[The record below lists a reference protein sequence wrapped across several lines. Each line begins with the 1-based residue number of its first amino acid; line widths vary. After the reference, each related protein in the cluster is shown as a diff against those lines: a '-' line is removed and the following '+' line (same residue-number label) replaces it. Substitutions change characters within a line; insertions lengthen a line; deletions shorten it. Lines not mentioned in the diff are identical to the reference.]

1 MLRSEDYT
9 EQDWAQ
15 LGRMFTNEFKPA
27 LQKWCSAYRGHISI
41 RPEDLKLEN
50 FRGQLGVRTS
60 PLQTISYSFVVGDTT
75 ITFGERDG
83 NAFVFQMMTGQAAK
97 DTSSPPPPGTVP
109 NLNVPVTRDE
119 VMAMEV
125 ADTGNQFPPNQVY
138 IWPTGSGSAI
148 QGGARVDFGGHD
160 NPIYYNFSGSNV
172 SYIFGPG
179 GSIINYERDGPP
191 PSGYMTNHPP
201 LSTW

>member
-1 MLRSEDYT
+1 MAVHQSPKPFNMLRSEDYT

-109 NLNVPVTRDE
+109 NLNVPATSFLQTRS
-119 VMAMEV
+119 
-125 ADTGNQFPPNQVY
+125 
-138 IWPTGSGSAI
+138 ISGR
-148 QGGARVDFGGHD
+148 Q
-160 NPIYYNFSGSNV
+160 
-172 SYIFGPG
+172 GPG
-179 GSIINYERDGPP
+179 LLYKAGHGLTSGDTITRSITTLAGQTCPISSARAEV
-191 PSGYMTNHPP
+191 S
-201 LSTW
+201 

>member
-60 PLQTISYSFVVGDTT
+60 PSSLATRPSLLENETEMRLSF
-75 ITFGERDG
+75 R
-83 NAFVFQMMTGQAAK
+83 
-97 DTSSPPPPGTVP
+97 
-109 NLNVPVTRDE
+109 
-119 VMAMEV
+119 
-125 ADTGNQFPPNQVY
+125 
-138 IWPTGSGSAI
+138 
-148 QGGARVDFGGHD
+148 
-160 NPIYYNFSGSNV
+160 
-172 SYIFGPG
+172 
-179 GSIINYERDGPP
+179 
-191 PSGYMTNHPP
+191 
-201 LSTW
+201 